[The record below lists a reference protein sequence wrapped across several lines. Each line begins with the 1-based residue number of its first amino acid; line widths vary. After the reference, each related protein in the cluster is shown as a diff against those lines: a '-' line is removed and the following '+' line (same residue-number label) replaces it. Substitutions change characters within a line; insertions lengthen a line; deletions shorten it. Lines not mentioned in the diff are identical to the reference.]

1 MIRRL
6 PRWLELGAFTLAW
19 LAGTVNAVGL
29 LGFAHQSISHLSG
42 TASLLGAA
50 LLQGSDAWHLAV
62 ILLSFLLGAAVSGY
76 LNISES
82 LTLGR
87 HYDTLLV
94 IEGLLLL
101 VAIALLREQHS
112 SGHYFASAACGLQ
125 NALATRYSGAV
136 VRTTHVTGLFTDL
149 GIMLGAALRGEGFDR
164 RKAGLFCLII
174 AGFVFGGT
182 AGALFY
188 AHWGFFALLV
198 PAMLCFMLAAAYRLL
213 RSGS

>member
-1 MIRRL
+1 M
-6 PRWLELGAFTLAW
+6 
-19 LAGTVNAVGL
+19 
-29 LGFAHQSISHLSG
+29 
-42 TASLLGAA
+42 
-50 LLQGSDAWHLAV
+50 
-62 ILLSFLLGAAVSGY
+62 
-76 LNISES
+76 
-82 LTLGR
+82 
-87 HYDTLLV
+87 
-94 IEGLLLL
+94 
-101 VAIALLREQHS
+101 
-112 SGHYFASAACGLQ
+112 
-125 NALATRYSGAV
+125 V

-213 RSGS
+213 RSGN